1 MPHVKRTVK
10 QNFIKQNFIKQNFIL
25 PAAPNFERERELVA
39 LGYARIAGS
48 DEAGRGPLAGPVVAG
63 AAIIPFDFSSPHFH
77 KLNDSKQ
84 LDEAT
89 REVLFDELT
98 QRLEWGVGIV
108 DAAKIDEINIRQAS
122 WLAMKN
128 AVAALKTAPDF
139 VLIDGLP
146 YDAGPWPYEALVK
159 GDARSLSIAA
169 ASVIA
174 KVTRDNLMREYDKEF
189 PEYGFARHKGYPSP
203 QHLKALHEHGIC
215 AIHRQTFGPV
225 RDVLEK
231 HKGHKGSTE
240 KHKERQEWEKER

>member
-1 MPHVKRTVK
+1 MPRAK
-10 QNFIKQNFIKQNFIL
+10 QNFVL
-25 PAAPNFERERELVA
+25 PHAPNFERERELA
-39 LGYARIAGS
+39 LLGYARIAGA

-63 AAIIPFDFSSPHFH
+63 AAIVPFDYSSPHFH
-77 KLNDSKQ
+77 LLNDSKQ

-89 REVLFDELT
+89 REVLYEELT
-98 QRLEWGVGIV
+98 AEIEWGVGIV
-108 DAAKIDEINIRQAS
+108 DAATIDEINIRQAS

-128 AVAALKTAPDF
+128 AVAALKNVPDF

-189 PEYGFARHKGYPSP
+189 PDYGFARHKGYPTS
-203 QHLKALHEHGIC
+203 QHLKALAEHGIC
-215 AIHRQTFGPV
+215 AIHRQTYGPV
-225 RDVLEK
+225 RAVLQSITPRGK
-231 HKGHKGSTE
+231 S
-240 KHKERQEWEKER
+240 